1 MNGLMTIIE
10 MEEGQRTPAQQ
21 QAITAHERLVYDR
34 QMVEIGLAGMCRDL
48 KEIRDNKYY
57 ETLGFTDFGE
67 YTEQAHGIGA
77 RQAYKYIRI
86 YEKLG
91 IEVLN
96 SNSKI
101 GVTKLL
107 EIASLDKDE
116 RTELLSEHTADEL
129 AAMSTDEVK
138 RLTEQV
144 RKLEEQ
150 LSFLENAPKTQTVE
164 AQPFD
169 ELQAKIREEIE
180 EEIEVKLEA
189 QFEEERDYFK
199 QRIASLEISA
209 ARAVSDD
216 ELKKYRE
223 NAMKEAKA
231 AANEEMKKLKAE
243 LKAAE
248 DAAKKNSE
256 TAEKANKDRAEAERK
271 VKEAEERAARAT
283 QLEAQVQAA
292 RAEKEAVEKQIR
304 LSSDP
309 ELTRFKFLFETWQNA
324 TNAMIEQ
331 LGKLGEDKQT
341 KMKQAIKAVTEGMG
355 L

>member
-10 MEEGQRTPAQQ
+10 MEEGQRTPIQQ

-67 YTEQAHGIGA
+67 YTEQAHGIGV

-150 LSFLENAPKTQTVE
+150 LSFFENKPKEDPSEVVQ
-164 AQPFD
+164 QPF
-169 ELQAKIREEIE
+169 EEIEAEIREEME
-180 EEIEVKLEA
+180 AKLEA
-189 QFEEERDYFK
+189 QFEEEREYFK

-209 ARAVSDD
+209 ARSVSDD
-216 ELKKYRE
+216 ELKAYRQ

-231 AANEEMKKLKAE
+231 AASDEMKKLKAE

-248 DAAKKNSE
+248 DAAKKNAE
-256 TAEKANKDRAEAERK
+256 TVEKANKAC
-271 VKEAEERAARAT
+271 KEAEEKAKQAEAKAALAA

-292 RAEKEAVEKQIR
+292 KAEKEAVEKQIR

-309 ELTRFKFLFETWQNA
+309 ELTRFKFLFEAWQNA
-324 TNAMIEQ
+324 CVALTEQ
-331 LGKLGEDKQT
+331 LGKLDEDKQS

>member
-1 MNGLMTIIE
+1 MNGLMEIIE
-10 MEEGQRTPAQQ
+10 MEESQRTPIQH

-116 RTELLSEHTADEL
+116 RAELLSGHTADEL

-150 LSFLENAPKTQTVE
+150 LSFFENKPKEEPSEVVQ
-164 AQPFD
+164 QPF
-169 ELQAKIREEIE
+169 EEIEAEMREEIE
-180 EEIEVKLEA
+180 AKLEA
-189 QFEEERDYFK
+189 QFEEEREYFK

-209 ARAVSDD
+209 AHTVTDD

-231 AANEEMKKLKAE
+231 VASEEMKKLKAE

-248 DAAKKNSE
+248 DVAKKNAE
-256 TAEKANKDRAEAERK
+256 TVEKANKAC
-271 VKEAEERAARAT
+271 KEAEEKAKQAEAKAALAA
-283 QLEAQVQAA
+283 QLEVQVQAA
-292 RAEKEAVEKQIR
+292 KAEKEAVEKQIR

-309 ELTRFKFLFETWQNA
+309 ELTRFKFLFEAWQNA
-324 TNAMIEQ
+324 CAALMEQ
-331 LGKLGEDKQT
+331 LGKLDGDKQA